1 MKFYFVSKDVE
12 LTPSMREA
20 AEEKLAKFEK
30 YFKED
35 SKATTTISIL
45 PKGRKAVEVS
55 IVSGSFQ
62 LRAKTIDEDFYSA
75 LDLLVDKLEGQMR
88 KIKTQLRKVN
98 KGRSLAEN
106 LYLEQVKEAAEPKA
120 IVKRKKLSLAPMDV
134 EEAMARMDALGHS
147 FFIYLDSETMK
158 VHVLYQRDDESF
170 GDIEIE

>member
-1 MKFYFVSKDVE
+1 
-12 LTPSMREA
+12 
-20 AEEKLAKFEK
+20 
-30 YFKED
+30 
-35 SKATTTISIL
+35 
-45 PKGRKAVEVS
+45 
-55 IVSGSFQ
+55 
-62 LRAKTIDEDFYSA
+62 
-75 LDLLVDKLEGQMR
+75 MR

-106 LYLEQVKEAAEPKA
+106 LYLEQVKEEAETKA